1 METIYHSK
9 ANECPPGKH
18 DLVPLMD
25 NHDVVGVVCQRC
37 GKKTYEM
44 KGEPTGW
51 RRTPVINENG
61 ELV

>member
-9 ANECPPGKH
+9 ATECPAGMH

-25 NHDVVGVVCQRC
+25 NSEVVGVVCQRC

-44 KGEPTGW
+44 KGEAAGW
-51 RRTPVINENG
+51 RRTFVINENG